1 MNEKEERAF
10 KGVYDFYSRWRE
22 TVIETQEQWN
32 AFAFDAGKTC
42 EEIDAKHCKL
52 AMNLLMAA
60 VDTIG
65 ELYMNG
71 NKPLPSG
78 YFGRDDM

>member
-1 MNEKEERAF
+1 MNEKEEKAF
-10 KGVYDFYSRWRE
+10 KGVYDFYARWRE

-52 AMNLLMAA
+52 GMNLLMAA

-71 NKPLPSG
+71 QKPLPAN
-78 YFGRDDM
+78 YFGREDI